1 VERPIKRPERLRP
14 EIAPNM
20 TKILLVEDSKF
31 MRIATERALARA
43 GYEVTT
49 AIDGEHAIECARLLR
64 PDLILLDLLLPK
76 LPGPEVLKAL
86 KGDSSTASIP
96 VVILS
101 GMSEKNAERLH
112 RDGAFAFLGKEALAL
127 DKGSGALL
135 AVLAGI
141 VRDLG
146 LAVPQSAVPAAT
158 GHHI

>member
-1 VERPIKRPERLRP
+1 MIDPRLRP
-14 EIAPNM
+14 EIASTM

-49 AIDGEHAIECARLLR
+49 AIDGEHALESARLMR
-64 PDLILLDLLLPK
+64 PDLILLDLLLPR
-76 LPGPEVLKAL
+76 LSGQDVLKAL
-86 KGDSSTASIP
+86 KGNSSTASIP

-101 GMSEKNAERLH
+101 SMSEKNADRLH

-135 AVLAGI
+135 TVLAGI
-141 VRDLG
+141 LRDLG
-146 LAVPQSAVPAAT
+146 LAVPPPALPAA
-158 GHHI
+158 GHPYSHR